1 MRMGEVVLSSEEAME
16 MELETEKNE
25 TKKDG
30 SFEAVRWERFKLLV
44 DFDLDCEGIGYP
56 CQPTVDTCASVDNIS
71 GSSHESGD
79 ANLEADQVVS
89 EYSSTLTEVLSGK
102 DMNVEG
108 SETLTAVKS
117 ITKCI
122 RILSPAKGRRS
133 SLD

>member
-1 MRMGEVVLSSEEAME
+1 MDLSNLDAFGRNFSFSE
-16 MELETEKNE
+16 
-25 TKKDG
+25 
-30 SFEAVRWERFKLLV
+30 LLV
-44 DFDLDCEGIGYP
+44 HFDLDCEGIGYP

-108 SETLTAVKS
+108 SETLTVLKS